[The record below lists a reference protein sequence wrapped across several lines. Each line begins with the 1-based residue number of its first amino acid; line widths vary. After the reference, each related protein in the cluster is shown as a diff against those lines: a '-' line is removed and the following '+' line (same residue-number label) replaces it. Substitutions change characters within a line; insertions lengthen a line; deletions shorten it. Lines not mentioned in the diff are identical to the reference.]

1 MERLRLF
8 SWDELAPKAKLNL
21 QASLILLLHQQRQDL
36 SLPREISR
44 VETKTKGKGKEI
56 AVEYC
61 CKLADTL
68 VLHVGKWQ
76 MMPIYLFSCIGEDG
90 RLIIVN
96 TQSETR
102 VIPSLSWTPTS
113 AHAAA

>member
-56 AVEYC
+56 AVAES
-61 CKLADTL
+61 KLARTTL
-68 VLHVGKWQ
+68 ECTPQRVGKW
-76 MMPIYLFSCIGEDG
+76 
-90 RLIIVN
+90 
-96 TQSETR
+96 
-102 VIPSLSWTPTS
+102 
-113 AHAAA
+113 